1 MKKNFKSRKNSFCG
15 TFFPKFCCCLFGLV
29 LFIMP
34 ASLFAQGSI
43 TVNGVV
49 TDDASGEVL
58 PGVNIIVKGTAQG
71 TMSDFNGNY
80 TISASSDAVLVFSF
94 IGYQNQE
101 IPVENRNT
109 INVALAESSF
119 NMDEVVVIGYGQRT
133 KGSLT
138 GAVGTTTGKVLE
150 QAPTSNMQ
158 QALQGRIPGLIITD
172 RGGAPGDESVN
183 ILIRGSSS
191 LNDNNPLVV
200 INGVPRTMDDFKYL

>member
-15 TFFPKFCCCLFGLV
+15 TFFPKFFYCLFGIV

-138 GAVGTTTGKVLE
+138 GAVGTTTGKVL
-150 QAPTSNMQ
+150 
-158 QALQGRIPGLIITD
+158 
-172 RGGAPGDESVN
+172 
-183 ILIRGSSS
+183 
-191 LNDNNPLVV
+191 
-200 INGVPRTMDDFKYL
+200 